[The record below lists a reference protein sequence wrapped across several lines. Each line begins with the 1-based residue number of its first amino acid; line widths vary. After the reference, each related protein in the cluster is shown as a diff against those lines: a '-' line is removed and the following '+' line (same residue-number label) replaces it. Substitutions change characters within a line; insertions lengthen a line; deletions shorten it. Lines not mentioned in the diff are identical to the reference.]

1 MFIIIDDE
9 YQLLTCTNK
18 SKLIWIFNFYN
29 IFYEIFSPINK
40 FAVNE
45 IKCFANCYFHSN
57 ESRLT
62 QGQSS
67 VIIYHCTGLVKGTLS
82 ATINIITIYMYDHK
96 AKQPI
101 TLILWTKLAK
111 ALTVPFFILL
121 ISKQQATNFVYL
133 SVNSN
138 NNRIP
143 RAQIFTIF
151 FKYTAFAQNFYKK
164 NCSCENAM
172 DYESIL
178 EN

>member
-1 MFIIIDDE
+1 MFC
-9 YQLLTCTNK
+9 QLLFSFKWVMVNSR
-18 SKLIWIFNFYN
+18 SKFGYYISLYWSCQRDLECNYKHYN
-29 IFYEIFSPINK
+29 YIHVY
-40 FAVNE
+40 
-45 IKCFANCYFHSN
+45 
-57 ESRLT
+57 
-62 QGQSS
+62 
-67 VIIYHCTGLVKGTLS
+67 
-82 ATINIITIYMYDHK
+82 HK
-96 AKQPI
+96 AKEPI

-111 ALTVPFFILL
+111 ALTVLFSILL
-121 ISKQQATNFVYL
+121 TSNQPATNFVYL

-178 EN
+178 KN